1 MVLTVEPL
9 TQSAAGWID
18 VVSAAAREELRLGE
32 EKWMHL
38 RKGESRVLEI
48 APREGCVLTI

>member
-1 MVLTVEPL
+1 LVLTVEPL